1 MGLRERFSE
10 QMKEAMRAKNARRLS
25 TIRMMMAAVKDR
37 DIAGRTEESREG
49 VSDDD
54 ILTLLAKMIKQRE
67 ESAASYDTGNRPE
80 LAAAEREEIEV
91 IREFMPA
98 QMSEAQAR
106 KAIQDVIDEIGA
118 ASIKDMGKVMG
129 ALKARYSGQMDFGK
143 AGAAVKEL
151 LSAAK

>member
-1 MGLRERFSE
+1 MGLRDRFSE

-25 TIRMMMAAVKDR
+25 TIRMIMAGVKDR

-54 ILTLLAKMIKQRE
+54 ILTLLAKMIKQRK

-80 LAAAEREEIEV
+80 LAAGEREEVEI

-98 QMSEAQAR
+98 QMSAEETQRAAR
-106 KAIQDVIDEIGA
+106 DVISEIGV
-118 ASIKDMGKVMG
+118 SSLKDMGQVMG

-151 LSAAK
+151 LSAAN

>member
-1 MGLRERFSE
+1 MGLRDRFSE
-10 QMKEAMRAKNARRLS
+10 QMKEAMRAKNTRRLS
-25 TIRMMMAAVKDR
+25 TIRMIMAGVKDR

-54 ILTLLAKMIKQRE
+54 ILTLLAKMIKQRK
-67 ESAASYDTGNRPE
+67 ESATSYDTGNRPE
-80 LAAAEREEIEV
+80 LAAGEREEVEI

-98 QMSEAQAR
+98 QMSAEETQRAAR
-106 KAIQDVIDEIGA
+106 DVISEIGV
-118 ASIKDMGKVMG
+118 SSLKDMGQVMG

-151 LSAAK
+151 LSAAN

>member
-1 MGLRERFSE
+1 MGLRDRFSE
-10 QMKEAMRAKNARRLS
+10 QMKEAMRAKNTRRLS
-25 TIRMMMAAVKDR
+25 TIRMIMAGVKDR

-54 ILTLLAKMIKQRE
+54 ILTLLAKMIKQRK

-80 LAAAEREEIEV
+80 LAAGEREEVEI

-98 QMSEAQAR
+98 QMSAEETQRAAR
-106 KAIQDVIDEIGA
+106 DVISEIGV
-118 ASIKDMGKVMG
+118 SSLKDMGQVMG

-151 LSAAK
+151 LSAAN